1 MFDVSR
7 DDITS
12 GSLTQTLLLL
22 AAPLIAQNLVRFA
35 QLVVDA
41 FWVGQ
46 LGEQA
51 VAAVGLVFPL
61 TSICL
66 AVATAAMIGTQVIV
80 SQRVGGDDEVGARRV
95 TFNGVVLFALLLMV
109 PITAI
114 AIVGAEPLISWTVS
128 TLNPGTDVVTPAT
141 AYFVAYAVGFPAM
154 AASDAIEGAFVG
166 WGDARAA
173 LWVNVTTVAVNLTL
187 DPLLIFGVGPFPEMG
202 VEGAGAATAIGG
214 MAGLLLIL
222 AFSLGLRDSFQF
234 TWASATVDL
243 ADWREMLDVSLPNV
257 GQRLA
262 QDAVRLVMISVVL
275 AGGGA
280 AGLTAYTLGAR
291 VSAIAWIPAGGFQQA
306 AQSIVGQNLGAGN
319 TSRARQTTW
328 TGVGIITAAMVV
340 LGGLQLLFPGTIAR
354 LFVPDISGDGLA
366 LTVAY
371 LQILAVGYWA
381 IGASYLL
388 RAGFN
393 AARRTKTSMIA
404 SLAQYWGV
412 RLPVALVGVY
422 VLDYGVVAVFWG
434 VTLSNVLVAIGL
446 GFYYWY
452 ETSEGMMERA
462 ADRAAE
468 SAG

>member
-12 GSLTQTLLLL
+12 GSLTQALLLL

-46 LGEQA
+46 LGEEA

-61 TSICL
+61 ASICL
-66 AVATAAMIGTQVIV
+66 AVATTAMIGTQIIV
-80 SQRVGGDDEVGARRV
+80 SQRIGADDEAGARRV
-95 TFNGVVLFALLLMV
+95 TFNGLVLFGIVLMV
-109 PITAI
+109 PITAL
-114 AIVGAEPLISWTVS
+114 AILGAGPFIRWSVE
-128 TLNPGTDVVTPAT
+128 TLNPGTDVASPAT
-141 AYFVAYAVGFPAM
+141 AYFVAYALGFPAM
-154 AASDAIEGAFVG
+154 AASDAVEGGFVG

-173 LWVNVTTVAVNLTL
+173 LWVNVTTVAVNLVL
-187 DPLLIFGVGPFPEMG
+187 DPILIFGWGPIEPMG
-202 VEGAGAATAIGG
+202 VEGAGLATAIGG
-214 MAGLLLIL
+214 VAGMVLIF
-222 AFSLGLRDSFQF
+222 AYALGLRDTLRF
-234 TWASATVDL
+234 TWASATVDFG
-243 ADWREMLDVSLPNV
+243 DWREMLDVSLPNV
-257 GQRLA
+257 GQRVA

-275 AGGGA
+275 VAGGA
-280 AGLTAYTLGAR
+280 AGLTAYTLGSR
-291 VSAIAWIPAGGFQQA
+291 ISAIAWIPSGGFQQA

-319 TSRARQTTW
+319 TGRARQTTW
-328 TGVGIITAAMVV
+328 TGVGIITVAMAV
-340 LGGLQLLFPGTIAR
+340 LGGLQLLFPETIAR

-366 LTVAY
+366 FTVAY

-393 AARRTKTSMIA
+393 AARRTRTSMVA

-422 VLDYGVVAVFWG
+422 LLDYGVVAVFWG
-434 VTLSNVLVAIGL
+434 VTISNVLVAIGL
-446 GFYYWY
+446 GLYYWY
-452 ETSEGMMERA
+452 ETSDGMMERA

-468 SAG
+468 SAS

>member
-12 GSLTQTLLLL
+12 GSLSQALLLL

-46 LGEQA
+46 LGEEA

-66 AVATAAMIGTQVIV
+66 AVATTAMIGTQIIV
-80 SQRVGGDDEVGARRV
+80 SQRVGADDETGARRV
-95 TFNGVVLFALLLMV
+95 GFNGLLLSLSLMLPV
-109 PITAI
+109 TAV
-114 AIVGAEPLISWTVS
+114 AIVGAGPFLDWSVS
-128 TLNPGTDVVTPAT
+128 TLNPGTAVASPAT

-154 AASDAIEGAFVG
+154 AASDAVEGAFVG

-173 LWVNVTTVAVNLTL
+173 LWVNVVTVVVNLAL

-214 MAGLLLIL
+214 IAGMVLVL
-222 AFSLGLRDSFQF
+222 AYALGLRDTFSF
-234 TWASATVDL
+234 SRATAVVDL
-243 ADWREMLDVSLPNV
+243 DDWRELLDVGLPNV

-262 QDAVRLVMISVVL
+262 QDAVRLVMISIVL
-275 AGGGA
+275 AAGGA

-291 VSAIAWIPAGGFQQA
+291 ISAIAWIPSSGFMQA
-306 AQSIVGQNLGAGN
+306 AQSVVGQNLGAGN
-319 TSRARQTTW
+319 TGRARQTTW
-328 TGVGIITAAMVV
+328 TGVGIITAAMAVA
-340 LGGLQLLFPGTIAR
+340 GGLQLLFPEAIAR

-393 AARRTKTSMIA
+393 AARRTRTSMVA

-422 VLDYGVVAVFWG
+422 LLDYGVVAVFWG

-446 GFYYWY
+446 GIYYWY
-452 ETSEGMMERA
+452 ETSDGMMERA

-468 SAG
+468 SAS